1 MQPVRRHLEVDG
13 LRLSFLERGTAVAGE
28 PSLVLLHGLMGCAE
42 TFRALVQELPE
53 AQHVV
58 ALDLPGAGESERRG
72 GHAAD
77 LASMASVTL
86 RALEVLGIERPV
98 LLGHSHGG
106 TVAMQCAA
114 TEPGAVRSL
123 VLLAPAHPY
132 FREDR
137 PIIRFYLSL
146 PGRLFAYSL
155 PWFPRWLQMV
165 GLRRMAGPR
174 NADTF
179 ARLKPYRDN
188 LRTPGTMRHLL
199 TLLGTWSEDMK
210 ALHRKLLTPLSQP
223 TLIVWGDADIAV
235 PVHSARKL
243 RGAFLRSRLEVLRGV
258 GHRPAEEAAA
268 KVAGLVTQFVA
279 DAENYSWSFS
289 PKVEASQARK
299 APLMTPSFE
308 SGD

>member
-1 MQPVRRHLEVDG
+1 MQPVRRHLDVDG
-13 LRLSFLERGTAVAGE
+13 LRLSFLERGTAVVGE
-28 PSLVLLHGLMGCAE
+28 PSLVLLHGLMGCAA
-42 TFRALVQELPE
+42 TFQALLQELPE
-53 AQHVV
+53 GRHVV

-72 GHAAD
+72 GQAVD
-77 LASMASVTL
+77 LQSMASIVLHALAQL
-86 RALEVLGIERPV
+86 RIERPL

-114 TEPGAVRSL
+114 IAPGFVHSL

-146 PGRLFAYSL
+146 PGRMFAYSL
-155 PWFPRWLQMV
+155 PWFPRWVQMF
-165 GLRRMAGPR
+165 GLRRMSGPEH
-174 NADTF
+174 ADTV

-199 TLLGTWSEDMK
+199 KLLGTWSEDMK
-210 ALHRKLLTPLSQP
+210 GLHRLLQTPLSQP
-223 TLIVWGDADIAV
+223 TLIVWGDADRAV
-235 PVHSARKL
+235 PVHSAEKL
-243 RGAFLRSRLEVLRGV
+243 RKAFLRSRLVVLQGV
-258 GHRPAEEAAA
+258 GHRPAEERARTIAE
-268 KVAGLVTQFVA
+268 LLLEFVGR
-279 DAENYSWSFS
+279 AEDYAWSFS
-289 PKVEASQARK
+289 PKVAPSQVRR